1 MDEGSDEK
9 YIVWLDSDEMLYTRS
24 WKMEMEGDRECG
36 RGGKGAL
43 S

>member
-24 WKMEMEGDRECG
+24 WKMEMEGVWQGRESCN
-36 RGGKGAL
+36 KL
-43 S
+43 K